1 MTVYYRG
8 PAGLVTDR
16 ALEVWSPIHHRYA
29 VSELRDLRV
38 VRGGSD
44 RLAIGT
50 TRVAGTCAA
59 VAVLAVPFVTGP
71 VAWLLVGA
79 FLLVPGLVVA
89 VCWRF
94 NRPLYALDATYH
106 GAPVRIFE
114 TRDTMLFGQVR
125 RGLLRAVEA
134 QARVRVA
141 SAPGIV
147 LRRA

>member
-16 ALEVWSPIHHRYA
+16 ALEVWAPVYHRYA
-29 VSELRDLRV
+29 VSELRELTV
-38 VRGGSD
+38 VRGGSG

-50 TRVAGTCAA
+50 VRVAATCTA
-59 VAVLAVPFVTGP
+59 VALLAAPFVSGP
-71 VAWLLVGA
+71 VAWLLVGS
-79 FLLVPGLVVA
+79 FLLVPGLVTA
-89 VCWRF
+89 ACWRF
-94 NRPLYALDATYH
+94 NRPVYALHAVYH

-114 TRDTMLFGQVR
+114 TRDTRLFGQVR

-134 QARVRVA
+134 QARVRIA
-141 SAPGIV
+141 SASGIA